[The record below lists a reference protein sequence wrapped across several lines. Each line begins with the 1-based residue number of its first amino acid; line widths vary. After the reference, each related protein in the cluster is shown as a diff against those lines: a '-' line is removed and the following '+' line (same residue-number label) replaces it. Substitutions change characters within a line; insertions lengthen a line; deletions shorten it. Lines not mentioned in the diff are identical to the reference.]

1 MDDLYNRKILQNF
14 KGEIGGIIIE
24 NENIYYSMDYI
35 LENIEN
41 KFGKCYNQEFIKD
54 LYTNIENI
62 RLKYDE
68 FSFDKLEN
76 DFNYSIREAKNFS
89 EIKFNYYNNDSML
102 DNFNESI
109 KNNKYLK
116 LEDLKNESE
125 KLKLEYEQKKNEILS
140 NVGQEMLNYTTY
152 QTNELI
158 SKKNMDIAKENY
170 TIYAKKY
177 ELGTD
182 TYENYVEKRNAYNK
196 AVIDYEVAKN
206 ELAAYTKKIK
216 YYK

>member
-41 KFGKCYNQEFIKD
+41 KFGKCYNQDFIKD

-89 EIKFNYYNNDSML
+89 EIKFNYYSNDSML

-116 LEDLKNESE
+116 LEDLKNEFSIP
-125 KLKLEYEQKKNEILS
+125 KKEIKS
-140 NVGQEMLNYTTY
+140 DKGIE
-152 QTNELI
+152 
-158 SKKNMDIAKENY
+158 
-170 TIYAKKY
+170 
-177 ELGTD
+177 
-182 TYENYVEKRNAYNK
+182 R
-196 AVIDYEVAKN
+196 
-206 ELAAYTKKIK
+206 
-216 YYK
+216 

>member
-76 DFNYSIREAKNFS
+76 DFNYSIREAKIFS
-89 EIKFNYYNNDSML
+89 EIEFNYYGNDSLL
-102 DNFNESI
+102 DIFNESI

-116 LEDLKNESE
+116 LEDLKNEFSIP
-125 KLKLEYEQKKNEILS
+125 KKEIKS
-140 NVGQEMLNYTTY
+140 DKGIE
-152 QTNELI
+152 
-158 SKKNMDIAKENY
+158 
-170 TIYAKKY
+170 
-177 ELGTD
+177 
-182 TYENYVEKRNAYNK
+182 R
-196 AVIDYEVAKN
+196 
-206 ELAAYTKKIK
+206 
-216 YYK
+216 

>member
-41 KFGKCYNQEFIKD
+41 KFGKCYNQEFIED
-54 LYTNIENI
+54 LYTNIENM

-76 DFNYSIREAKNFS
+76 VFNYSIREAKNFS
-89 EIKFNYYNNDSML
+89 EIKFNYYSNDSML

-116 LEDLKNESE
+116 LEDLKNEFSIP
-125 KLKLEYEQKKNEILS
+125 KKEIKS
-140 NVGQEMLNYTTY
+140 DKGME
-152 QTNELI
+152 
-158 SKKNMDIAKENY
+158 
-170 TIYAKKY
+170 
-177 ELGTD
+177 
-182 TYENYVEKRNAYNK
+182 R
-196 AVIDYEVAKN
+196 
-206 ELAAYTKKIK
+206 
-216 YYK
+216 

>member
-41 KFGKCYNQEFIKD
+41 KFGKCYNQDFIKD

-116 LEDLKNESE
+116 LEDLKNEFSIP
-125 KLKLEYEQKKNEILS
+125 KKEIKS
-140 NVGQEMLNYTTY
+140 DKGIE
-152 QTNELI
+152 
-158 SKKNMDIAKENY
+158 
-170 TIYAKKY
+170 
-177 ELGTD
+177 
-182 TYENYVEKRNAYNK
+182 R
-196 AVIDYEVAKN
+196 
-206 ELAAYTKKIK
+206 
-216 YYK
+216 

>member
-1 MDDLYNRKILQNF
+1 MDELYNRKILQNF

-116 LEDLKNESE
+116 FEDLKNEFSIP
-125 KLKLEYEQKKNEILS
+125 KKE
-140 NVGQEMLNYTTY
+140 
-152 QTNELI
+152 
-158 SKKNMDIAKENY
+158 
-170 TIYAKKY
+170 
-177 ELGTD
+177 
-182 TYENYVEKRNAYNK
+182 
-196 AVIDYEVAKN
+196 
-206 ELAAYTKKIK
+206 TKSDKGIER
-216 YYK
+216 

>member
-76 DFNYSIREAKNFS
+76 DFHYSIREAKNFS
-89 EIKFNYYNNDSML
+89 EIKFNYYSNDSML

-116 LEDLKNESE
+116 LEDLKNEFSIP
-125 KLKLEYEQKKNEILS
+125 KKEIKS
-140 NVGQEMLNYTTY
+140 DKGIE
-152 QTNELI
+152 
-158 SKKNMDIAKENY
+158 
-170 TIYAKKY
+170 
-177 ELGTD
+177 
-182 TYENYVEKRNAYNK
+182 R
-196 AVIDYEVAKN
+196 
-206 ELAAYTKKIK
+206 
-216 YYK
+216 

>member
-54 LYTNIENI
+54 LYTNIENM

-76 DFNYSIREAKNFS
+76 VFNYSIREAKIFS
-89 EIKFNYYNNDSML
+89 EIEFNYYGNDSLL
-102 DNFNESI
+102 DIFNESI

-116 LEDLKNESE
+116 FGDLKDEFTIP
-125 KLKLEYEQKKNEILS
+125 KKEIKS
-140 NVGQEMLNYTTY
+140 DKGME
-152 QTNELI
+152 
-158 SKKNMDIAKENY
+158 
-170 TIYAKKY
+170 
-177 ELGTD
+177 
-182 TYENYVEKRNAYNK
+182 R
-196 AVIDYEVAKN
+196 
-206 ELAAYTKKIK
+206 
-216 YYK
+216 

>member
-14 KGEIGGIIIE
+14 KGELGGIITE

-41 KFGKCYNQEFIKD
+41 KFGKCYNQDFIKD

-89 EIKFNYYNNDSML
+89 EIKFNYYSNDSML

-116 LEDLKNESE
+116 LEDLKNEFSIP
-125 KLKLEYEQKKNEILS
+125 KKEIKS
-140 NVGQEMLNYTTY
+140 DKGIE
-152 QTNELI
+152 
-158 SKKNMDIAKENY
+158 
-170 TIYAKKY
+170 
-177 ELGTD
+177 
-182 TYENYVEKRNAYNK
+182 R
-196 AVIDYEVAKN
+196 
-206 ELAAYTKKIK
+206 
-216 YYK
+216 

>member
-116 LEDLKNESE
+116 LEDLKNEFSIP
-125 KLKLEYEQKKNEILS
+125 KKEIKS
-140 NVGQEMLNYTTY
+140 DKGIE
-152 QTNELI
+152 
-158 SKKNMDIAKENY
+158 
-170 TIYAKKY
+170 
-177 ELGTD
+177 
-182 TYENYVEKRNAYNK
+182 R
-196 AVIDYEVAKN
+196 
-206 ELAAYTKKIK
+206 
-216 YYK
+216 

>member
-1 MDDLYNRKILQNF
+1 MGDLYNRKILQNF

-41 KFGKCYNQEFIKD
+41 KFGKCYNQDFIKD

-89 EIKFNYYNNDSML
+89 EIKFNYYSNDSML

-116 LEDLKNESE
+116 LEDLKNEFSIP
-125 KLKLEYEQKKNEILS
+125 KKEIKS
-140 NVGQEMLNYTTY
+140 DKGIE
-152 QTNELI
+152 
-158 SKKNMDIAKENY
+158 
-170 TIYAKKY
+170 
-177 ELGTD
+177 
-182 TYENYVEKRNAYNK
+182 R
-196 AVIDYEVAKN
+196 
-206 ELAAYTKKIK
+206 
-216 YYK
+216 

>member
-24 NENIYYSMDYI
+24 NENIYYSMDCI

-116 LEDLKNESE
+116 LEDLKNEFSIP
-125 KLKLEYEQKKNEILS
+125 KKEIKS
-140 NVGQEMLNYTTY
+140 DKGIE
-152 QTNELI
+152 
-158 SKKNMDIAKENY
+158 
-170 TIYAKKY
+170 
-177 ELGTD
+177 
-182 TYENYVEKRNAYNK
+182 R
-196 AVIDYEVAKN
+196 
-206 ELAAYTKKIK
+206 
-216 YYK
+216 

>member
-24 NENIYYSMDYI
+24 NENIYYSMEYI

-41 KFGKCYNQEFIKD
+41 KFGKCYNQDFIKD

-89 EIKFNYYNNDSML
+89 EIKFNYYSNDSML

-116 LEDLKNESE
+116 LEDLKNEFSIP
-125 KLKLEYEQKKNEILS
+125 KKEIKS
-140 NVGQEMLNYTTY
+140 DKGIE
-152 QTNELI
+152 
-158 SKKNMDIAKENY
+158 
-170 TIYAKKY
+170 
-177 ELGTD
+177 
-182 TYENYVEKRNAYNK
+182 R
-196 AVIDYEVAKN
+196 
-206 ELAAYTKKIK
+206 
-216 YYK
+216 

>member
-1 MDDLYNRKILQNF
+1 MNELYNRKILQNF
-14 KGEIGGIIIE
+14 KGEIGGTIIE
-24 NENIYYSMDYI
+24 NENTYYSMDYI

-89 EIKFNYYNNDSML
+89 EIKFNYYSNDSML

-116 LEDLKNESE
+116 LEDLKNEFSIP
-125 KLKLEYEQKKNEILS
+125 KKEIKS
-140 NVGQEMLNYTTY
+140 DKGIE
-152 QTNELI
+152 
-158 SKKNMDIAKENY
+158 
-170 TIYAKKY
+170 
-177 ELGTD
+177 
-182 TYENYVEKRNAYNK
+182 R
-196 AVIDYEVAKN
+196 
-206 ELAAYTKKIK
+206 
-216 YYK
+216 

>member
-1 MDDLYNRKILQNF
+1 MDELYNRKILQNF

-89 EIKFNYYNNDSML
+89 EIKFNYYSNDSML

-116 LEDLKNESE
+116 LEDLKNEFSIP
-125 KLKLEYEQKKNEILS
+125 KKEIKS
-140 NVGQEMLNYTTY
+140 NKGIE
-152 QTNELI
+152 
-158 SKKNMDIAKENY
+158 
-170 TIYAKKY
+170 
-177 ELGTD
+177 
-182 TYENYVEKRNAYNK
+182 R
-196 AVIDYEVAKN
+196 
-206 ELAAYTKKIK
+206 
-216 YYK
+216 

>member
-76 DFNYSIREAKNFS
+76 VFNYSIREAKIFS
-89 EIKFNYYNNDSML
+89 EIEFNYYGNDSLL
-102 DNFNESI
+102 DIFNESI

-116 LEDLKNESE
+116 FGDLKDEFTIP
-125 KLKLEYEQKKNEILS
+125 KKEIKS
-140 NVGQEMLNYTTY
+140 DKGIE
-152 QTNELI
+152 
-158 SKKNMDIAKENY
+158 
-170 TIYAKKY
+170 
-177 ELGTD
+177 
-182 TYENYVEKRNAYNK
+182 R
-196 AVIDYEVAKN
+196 
-206 ELAAYTKKIK
+206 
-216 YYK
+216 

>member
-76 DFNYSIREAKNFS
+76 VFNYSIREAKIFS
-89 EIKFNYYNNDSML
+89 EIEFNYYGNDSLL
-102 DNFNESI
+102 DIFNESI

-116 LEDLKNESE
+116 FGDLKDEFTIP
-125 KLKLEYEQKKNEILS
+125 KKEIKS
-140 NVGQEMLNYTTY
+140 DKGME
-152 QTNELI
+152 
-158 SKKNMDIAKENY
+158 
-170 TIYAKKY
+170 
-177 ELGTD
+177 
-182 TYENYVEKRNAYNK
+182 R
-196 AVIDYEVAKN
+196 
-206 ELAAYTKKIK
+206 
-216 YYK
+216 

>member
-1 MDDLYNRKILQNF
+1 MDELYNRKILQNF

-89 EIKFNYYNNDSML
+89 EIKFNYYSNDSML

-116 LEDLKNESE
+116 LEDLKNEFSIP
-125 KLKLEYEQKKNEILS
+125 KKEIKS
-140 NVGQEMLNYTTY
+140 DKGIE
-152 QTNELI
+152 
-158 SKKNMDIAKENY
+158 
-170 TIYAKKY
+170 
-177 ELGTD
+177 
-182 TYENYVEKRNAYNK
+182 R
-196 AVIDYEVAKN
+196 
-206 ELAAYTKKIK
+206 
-216 YYK
+216 